1 MRLRLAILFAAVASL
16 TACAQASQPT
26 PKTDDEK
33 ALYALGVILSQNI
46 RSFDFTDKELEMVK
60 AGLAD
65 GASGKEAMEPD
76 AMEGF
81 IPKLQEL
88 QSTRVAA
95 ALKREKEAGSA
106 FLAKAAAEAG
116 VEKMPDGLIFKSVQE
131 GTGASPK
138 ASDTV
143 KVNYE
148 GKFVSGKVF
157 DSSIKRKEPATFPLD
172 GVIQCWSEGV
182 QHMKVGGKAHLV
194 CPPELAY
201 GDSGRPP
208 SMPGGATLVFDVEL
222 LDILPPGAQPPAPKP
237 AQ

>member
-1 MRLRLAILFAAVASL
+1 MRLRFAILLAAVASL
-16 TACAQASQPT
+16 VACAQASQPA

-33 ALYALGVILSQNI
+33 ALYAIGVLLSQNV
-46 RSFDFTDKELEMVK
+46 RSFDFTDAELAMVNS
-60 AGLAD
+60 GLTD
-65 GASGKEAMEPD
+65 GAQGKEKMDPD
-76 AMEGF
+76 ALNAE
-81 IPKLQEL
+81 IPKINEL
-88 QSTRVAA
+88 QTARVAA
-95 ALKREKEAGSA
+95 SLKREKDAGTA

-116 VEKMPDGLIFKSVQE
+116 AEKLPDGLVFKSVQE

-148 GKFVSGKVF
+148 GKLVNGKVF

-172 GVIQCWSEGV
+172 QVIPCWSEGV

-201 GDSGRPP
+201 GDQGHPP
-208 SMPGGATLVFDVEL
+208 VMPGGATLAFDVEL
-222 LDILPPGAQPPAPKP
+222 LDIVPPQAQAPAGKP
-237 AQ
+237 GQ